1 MRRAACQPRCARFVS
16 PPSTLRTLPAQL
28 CFAHPSSAFFLRQ
41 CRALAPEP
49 QTSRS
54 CKFRAATFNF
64 RLSTLYG
71 LEYRLM
77 ATSPIKFGTSGWR
90 GLIADDFTFANVRL
104 AVTAI
109 AEHAKAKAKEPTILV
124 GYDTRFYSEEFS
136 QLAVDILQHH
146 AVRTLLC
153 ETFTPTPAVAFE
165 IMRRK
170 LDGAI
175 NFTASHNP
183 AQYHGLKFSSSD
195 AGPALPEVTK
205 DIEARAAQLAANGGV
220 PPLPPGASNSGLGE
234 KVNLRENYL
243 KRLEE
248 LVQFEILRKAKPSLV
263 VDVLHGCGAGYL
275 DRILSDHGVTVHA
288 MRTERDCLFDG
299 TGPDVSEENLAPLR
313 KAVVDSKATAGLA
326 TDGDADRFGIVDRDG
341 TWIQPNLILALVYDY
356 LVETRKWNM
365 PAARSV
371 ATTQMI
377 DAAAKSHGQTVY
389 QTPVG
394 FKYIGQL
401 IREDKIALGG
411 EESAGLTIRGH
422 IPEKDGILA
431 CLLMAEMIAARGA
444 SIGEQVRAM
453 YKKLGR
459 EFWPVRENLH
469 LSDEQKANAVKRV
482 AVDASTLA
490 GRKVISI
497 DRTDGAKFV
506 LDDGSWML
514 LRLSGTE
521 PLLRLYVEAESAGAS
536 AQLTRD
542 ASAWVLKN

>member
-1 MRRAACQPRCARFVS
+1 M
-16 PPSTLRTLPAQL
+16 
-28 CFAHPSSAFFLRQ
+28 SS
-41 CRALAPEP
+41 
-49 QTSRS
+49 
-54 CKFRAATFNF
+54 
-64 RLSTLYG
+64 
-71 LEYRLM
+71 
-77 ATSPIKFGTSGWR
+77 SPIKFGTSGWR

-109 AEHAKAKAKEPTILV
+109 ADHVNDHKKNSTILV

-136 QLAVDILQHH
+136 QLAVDILRQNRI
-146 AVRTLLC
+146 RTLLC
-153 ETFTPTPAVAFE
+153 ETFTPTPAIAYE

-205 DIEARAAQLAANGGV
+205 DIEARAAKLADKGGV
-220 PPLPPGASNSGLGE
+220 PKSAVFHDPKKPE
-234 KVNLRENYL
+234 TVNLREAYL

-248 LVQFEILRKAKPSLV
+248 LVRFDALRKGKAKFV
-263 VDVLHGCGAGYL
+263 VDALHGCGAGYL
-275 DRILSDHGVTVHA
+275 DRVLADHRVSIQA
-288 MRTERDCLFDG
+288 MRTQRDCLFDG

-313 KAVVDSKATAGLA
+313 KAVVDTGAAAGLA
-326 TDGDADRFGIVDRDG
+326 TDGDADRFGVIDRDG
-341 TWIQPNLILALVYDY
+341 TWVSPNHILALVYDY
-356 LVETRKWNM
+356 LVESRNWKM

-371 ATTQMI
+371 ATSQMI
-377 DAAAKSHGQTVY
+377 DAAAKSRGQTTY

-411 EESAGLTIRGH
+411 EESAGLTIKGH
-422 IPEKDGILA
+422 VPEKDGILA
-431 CLLMAEMIAARGA
+431 CLLVAEMLAARGG
-444 SIGEQVRAM
+444 SLNEQIKQLF
-453 YKKLGR
+453 KKLGR

-469 LSDEQKANAVKRV
+469 LSDEQKANAVKKV
-482 AVDASTLA
+482 AVDASTLV
-490 GRKVISI
+490 GRKVVSI

-506 LDDGSWML
+506 FDDGSWML

-521 PLLRLYVEAESAGAS
+521 PLLRLYVEAESTKAS
-536 AQLTRD
+536 AMLVREATE
-542 ASAWVLKN
+542 WVLKN

>member
-1 MRRAACQPRCARFVS
+1 MSSQSPAAAERP
-16 PPSTLRTLPAQL
+16 
-28 CFAHPSSAFFLRQ
+28 
-41 CRALAPEP
+41 
-49 QTSRS
+49 
-54 CKFRAATFNF
+54 
-64 RLSTLYG
+64 
-71 LEYRLM
+71 
-77 ATSPIKFGTSGWR
+77 SPIKFGTSGWR
-90 GLIADDFTFANVRL
+90 GLIADDFTFVNVRL

-109 AEHAKAKAKEPTILV
+109 AEHVKTKAQRPTILI

-136 QLAVDILQHH
+136 QLAVDILEQHG
-146 AVRTLLC
+146 VRTLLC

-170 LDGAI
+170 LDGAV

-183 AQYHGLKFSSSD
+183 AQYHGLKFSSAD

-205 DIEARAAQLAANGGV
+205 DIEARVAKMIAKDGPSPMGPSSAGHEKHAA
-220 PPLPPGASNSGLGE
+220 SE

-248 LVQFEILRKAKPSLV
+248 LVHFETLRKANSKFV
-263 VDVLHGCGAGYL
+263 VDALHGCGAGYL
-275 DRILSDHGVTVHA
+275 DRALADHGVAVQA
-288 MRTERDCLFDG
+288 LRTNRDCLFDG

-313 KAVVDSKATAGLA
+313 KTVVDSKATAGLA
-326 TDGDADRFGIVDRDG
+326 TDGDADRFGIVDGDG

-371 ATTQMI
+371 ATTQMV
-377 DAAAKSHGQTVY
+377 DAVAKSHGQKAY

-422 IPEKDGILA
+422 VPEKDGILA
-431 CLLMAEMIAARGA
+431 CLLVAEMMAARGA
-444 SIGEQVRAM
+444 SIGEQIRAM
-453 YKKLGR
+453 FKKLGR

-469 LSDEQKANAVKRV
+469 LSDEQKANAVKKV
-482 AVDASTLA
+482 AVDASTLV
-490 GRKVISI
+490 GRKVVSI

-506 LDDGSWML
+506 FDDGSWML

-521 PLLRLYVEAESAGAS
+521 PLLRLYVEAESAAAS
-536 AQLTRD
+536 AKLMREATQ
-542 ASAWVLKN
+542 WVLS

>member
-1 MRRAACQPRCARFVS
+1 MGTSVGM
-16 PPSTLRTLPAQL
+16 ST
-28 CFAHPSSAFFLRQ
+28 
-41 CRALAPEP
+41 
-49 QTSRS
+49 
-54 CKFRAATFNF
+54 
-64 RLSTLYG
+64 
-71 LEYRLM
+71 
-77 ATSPIKFGTSGWR
+77 TSPIKFGTSGWR
-90 GLIADDFTFANVRL
+90 GLIAEDFTFANVRL

-109 AEHAKAKAKEPTILV
+109 AEHVKSKAKQPKILV

-136 QLAVDILQHH
+136 QLAVDILEHH
-146 AVRTLLC
+146 GIHTLLC

-183 AQYHGLKFSSSD
+183 AQYHGLKFSSAD

-205 DIEARAAQLAANGGV
+205 DIEARAAQLAAKGGV
-220 PPLPPGASNSGLGE
+220 PAMAHGTANTAPSE

-248 LVQFEILRKAKPSLV
+248 LVRFDVLGKAKAMIA
-263 VDVLHGCGAGYL
+263 VDALHGCGAGYL
-275 DRILSDHGVTVHA
+275 DRILKDHGVNVHA

-326 TDGDADRFGIVDRDG
+326 TDGDADRFGIVDGDG

-356 LVETRKWNM
+356 LVQTRRWEM

-371 ATTQMI
+371 ATTQLI
-377 DAAAKSHGQTVY
+377 DAVAKSHGQTIY

-411 EESAGLTIRGH
+411 EESAGLTMRGH

-431 CLLMAEMIAARGA
+431 CLLVAEMMAARRA
-444 SIGEQVRAM
+444 SIGEQIRALFQ
-453 YKKLGR
+453 KLGR
-459 EFWPVRENLH
+459 EYWPVRENLH
-469 LSDEQKANAVKRV
+469 LTDEQKANAVKKV
-482 AVDASTLA
+482 AVDASTLL
-490 GRKVISI
+490 GRKVVSM

-506 LDDGSWML
+506 FDDGSWML

-521 PLLRLYVEAESAGAS
+521 PLLRLYVEAESAA
-536 AQLTRD
+536 AAARLTRE
-542 ASAWVLKN
+542 ATQWVLQN

>member
-1 MRRAACQPRCARFVS
+1 M
-16 PPSTLRTLPAQL
+16 ST
-28 CFAHPSSAFFLRQ
+28 SAG
-41 CRALAPEP
+41 
-49 QTSRS
+49 
-54 CKFRAATFNF
+54 
-64 RLSTLYG
+64 LST
-71 LEYRLM
+71 
-77 ATSPIKFGTSGWR
+77 TSPIKFGTSGWR
-90 GLIADDFTFANVRL
+90 GVIAEDFTFANVRL
-104 AVTAI
+104 ALTAI
-109 AEHAKAKAKEPTILV
+109 AEHLKTKSPQPSILV

-146 AVRTLLC
+146 GIRALLC
-153 ETFTPTPAVAFE
+153 ETFTPTPAVAYE

-170 LDGAI
+170 LDGAV

-183 AQYHGLKFSSSD
+183 AQYHGIKFSSSD
-195 AGPALPEVTK
+195 AGPALPEITK
-205 DIEARAAQLAANGGV
+205 DIEVRAAQIAAKGGV
-220 PPLPPGASNSGLGE
+220 PPLPHSATNVKPSES
-234 KVNLRENYL
+234 VNLRENYL

-248 LVQFEILRKAKPSLV
+248 LVRFETLKKANVKFV
-263 VDVLHGCGAGYL
+263 VDALHGCSAGYL
-275 DRILSDHGVTVHA
+275 DRTLSDHGVAVQA
-288 MRTERDCLFDG
+288 IRTERDCLFDG

-313 KAVVDSKATAGLA
+313 KAVTDSKATAGLA

-356 LVETRKWNM
+356 LVETRQWKL

-377 DAAAKSHGQTVY
+377 DAVAKSHGQTVH

-431 CLLMAEMIAARGA
+431 CLLVAEMIAARGA
-444 SIGEQVRAM
+444 SIGEQTRAT

-469 LSDEQKANAVKRV
+469 LSDEQKANAVRKV
-482 AVDASTLA
+482 AVDSSTLL
-490 GRKVISI
+490 GRKVVSI
-497 DRTDGAKFV
+497 DRTDGARFV
-506 LDDGSWML
+506 FEDGSWML

-521 PLLRLYVEAESAGAS
+521 PLLRLYVEAESAAAS
-536 AQLTRD
+536 AKLTGE
-542 ASAWVLKN
+542 ATKWVLQN

>member
-1 MRRAACQPRCARFVS
+1 M
-16 PPSTLRTLPAQL
+16 ST
-28 CFAHPSSAFFLRQ
+28 SAG
-41 CRALAPEP
+41 
-49 QTSRS
+49 
-54 CKFRAATFNF
+54 
-64 RLSTLYG
+64 LST
-71 LEYRLM
+71 
-77 ATSPIKFGTSGWR
+77 TSPIKFGTSGWR
-90 GLIADDFTFANVRL
+90 GVIAEDFTFANVRL
-104 AVTAI
+104 ALTAI
-109 AEHAKAKAKEPTILV
+109 AEHVKAKSPQPSILV

-146 AVRTLLC
+146 GIRALLC
-153 ETFTPTPAVAFE
+153 ETFTPTPAVAYE

-170 LDGAI
+170 LDGAV

-195 AGPALPEVTK
+195 AGPALPEITK
-205 DIEARAAQLAANGGV
+205 DIEARAAQIAPKGGAL
-220 PPLPPGASNSGLGE
+220 PLPHSATKVNPSE
-234 KVNLRENYL
+234 RVNLRENYL

-248 LVQFEILRKAKPSLV
+248 LVRFETLKKADVKFA
-263 VDVLHGCGAGYL
+263 VDALHGCGAGYL
-275 DRILSDHGVTVHA
+275 DRTLKEHGVAVEA
-288 MRTERDCLFDG
+288 IRTERDCLFDG
-299 TGPDVSEENLAPLR
+299 TGPDVSEDNLAPLR
-313 KAVVDSKATAGLA
+313 KVVADSKATAGLA

-356 LVETRKWNM
+356 LVETRRWKM
-365 PAARSV
+365 SAARSV

-377 DAAAKSHGQTVY
+377 DAVAKSHGQSVH

-401 IREDKIALGG
+401 IREGKIALGG

-431 CLLMAEMIAARGA
+431 CLLVAEMIAARCA
-444 SIGEQVRAM
+444 SIGEQIRAM

-469 LSDEQKANAVKRV
+469 LSDEQKANAARKV
-482 AVDASTLA
+482 AVDSSTLL
-490 GRKVISI
+490 GRKVVSI

-506 LDDGSWML
+506 FEDGSWML

-521 PLLRLYVEAESAGAS
+521 PLLRLYVEADSAAAS
-536 AQLTRD
+536 AKLTSE
-542 ASAWVLKN
+542 ATKWVLQS

>member
-1 MRRAACQPRCARFVS
+1 MSSTKAA
-16 PPSTLRTLPAQL
+16 
-28 CFAHPSSAFFLRQ
+28 
-41 CRALAPEP
+41 APV
-49 QTSRS
+49 
-54 CKFRAATFNF
+54 N
-64 RLSTLYG
+64 
-71 LEYRLM
+71 
-77 ATSPIKFGTSGWR
+77 PIKFGTSGWR
-90 GLIADDFTFANVRL
+90 GLIADDFTFANVRM

-109 AEHAKAKAKEPTILV
+109 AEHAKARKKEPTLLV

-146 AVRTLLC
+146 GIRTLLC

-183 AQYHGLKFSSSD
+183 AHYHGLKFSSAD
-195 AGPALPEVTK
+195 AGPALPEITK
-205 DIEARAAQLAANGGV
+205 DIEARAAQISSKGGV
-220 PPLPPGASNSGLGE
+220 PPLPHEATKVKPSE
-234 KVNLRENYL
+234 TVNLRENYL

-248 LVQFEILRKAKPSLV
+248 LVRFDVLADSKERLV
-263 VDVLHGCGAGYL
+263 VDALHGCGAGYL
-275 DRILSDHGVTVHA
+275 DRALKDHGVDAHA
-288 MRTERDCLFDG
+288 IRTDRDVLFDG

-313 KAVVDSKATAGLA
+313 KAVLDSKATAGLA

-341 TWIQPNLILALVYDY
+341 TWIQPNLILALLYDY
-356 LVETRKWNM
+356 LVETRHWKM

-377 DAAAKSHGQTVY
+377 DAVAKSHGQTIY

-401 IREDKIALGG
+401 IREDKIAMGG

-431 CLLMAEMIAARGA
+431 CLLVAEMIAARGV
-444 SIGEQVRAM
+444 SIGEQIRAM

-469 LSDEQKANAVKRV
+469 LSDEQKANAVRKV
-482 AVDASTLA
+482 AVDSSTLL
-490 GRKVISI
+490 GRKVVSI

-506 LDDGSWML
+506 FEDGSWML

-521 PLLRLYVEAESAGAS
+521 PLLRLYVEAESSAAS
-536 AQLTRD
+536 VKL
-542 ASAWVLKN
+542 ASEATKWVLQS